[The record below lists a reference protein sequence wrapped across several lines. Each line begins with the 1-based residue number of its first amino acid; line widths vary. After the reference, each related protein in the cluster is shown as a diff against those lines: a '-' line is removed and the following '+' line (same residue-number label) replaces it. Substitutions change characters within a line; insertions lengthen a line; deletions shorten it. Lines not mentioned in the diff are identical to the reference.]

1 MAEGNLL
8 YKIDVGKMFW
18 ECKKHGENLNRINE
32 GMSRAVDE
40 RIRSERLKTELITN
54 VSHDIKTPLTSII
67 NYVDLLSK
75 EELHN
80 DKAAEYLEVL
90 DRQSSKLKKL
100 IEEIEADMVHYSEKN
115 ICFFIYDKEK
125 IIENAFRFKK
135 TYEEKMKDKHIHVI
149 IHQPKIL

>member
-1 MAEGNLL
+1 M
-8 YKIDVGKMFW
+8 YKKRDVI
-18 ECKKHGENLNRINE
+18 KKI
-32 GMSRAVDE
+32 
-40 RIRSERLKTELITN
+40 
-54 VSHDIKTPLTSII
+54 
-67 NYVDLLSK
+67 
-75 EELHN
+75 
-80 DKAAEYLEVL
+80 
-90 DRQSSKLKKL
+90 